1 VPNLYQDNCKYTPL
15 QAGTQSN
22 TATFT
27 VNPGP
32 AVNAQGYMA
41 PTPAGQYPSVFY
53 GVSFNGLG
61 TNTTT
66 GTGTGGAAQ
75 VVNVFDVIP
84 PTGLGTNTATT
95 TNLIANGTA
104 SAAGAFIT
112 GSSTIGWPG
121 IRYNGA
127 LVVEISGSATL
138 GSANCLW
145 D

>member
-15 QAGTQSN
+15 QAGTQTN

-32 AVNAQGYMA
+32 ALGPGGQLL
-41 PTPAGQYPSVFY
+41 TPVPPVSPSVFY
-53 GVSFNGLG
+53 GVSVQGLG

-66 GTGTGGAAQ
+66 GTGTGGASQ
-75 VVNVFDVIP
+75 VVNVYDVIA
-84 PTGLGTNTATT
+84 PTGLGSNTATV
-95 TNLIANGTA
+95 TNLLANGTA
-104 SAAGAFIT
+104 TAAGAFIC
-112 GSSTIGWPG
+112 GSGLIGWPG

-127 LVVEISGSATL
+127 LVVEISGALTL